1 MVRALQTGVDMGARH
16 ATSALMSQA
25 ILVALS
31 FALPLALPSRGDWA
45 RLRVSIVYFWRHGYF
60 PDLTRPQRFNEWV
73 QWRKLNDRDL
83 SLALFTDKL
92 YAKSLAAEAI
102 GGTLVIP
109 TLWQGHNLPSSPPW
123 PFPFIV
129 KANHGCRQFVV
140 VRCIED
146 WDLAK
151 RNAPKWLNATYGKWL
166 DEWHYKHA
174 ERTLLVEPFIG
185 PKQGLPVD
193 YKVYVFGGVAE
204 FIQVHIDRDANHCWL
219 QFDRHWEKVSNS
231 PDEIEAPLR
240 LEEMLEA
247 AERIGRG
254 RDHLRVD
261 FYEVDGRLWFGEACL
276 FPGSGLDRFEPVA
289 LDDTFGRLWT
299 ESRRLAE

>member
-1 MVRALQTGVDMGARH
+1 
-16 ATSALMSQA
+16 MSPA

-45 RLRVSIVYFWRHGYF
+45 RLRVSIVYLWRHGYF

-83 SLALFTDKL
+83 SLAALTDKL

-102 GGTLVIP
+102 GASLVIP
-109 TLWQGHNLPSSPPW
+109 TLWQGHQLPVFPPW
-123 PFPFIV
+123 QFPFIV

-146 WDLAK
+146 WRLAK
-151 RNAPKWLNATYGKWL
+151 KVAPKWLNSAYGKWL
-166 DEWHYKHA
+166 DEWHYGRA

-193 YKVYVFGGVAE
+193 YKVYVFGGVAA
-204 FIQVHIDRDANHCWL
+204 FIQVHVDRDGNHRWL
-219 QFDRHWEKVSNS
+219 QFDRQWVKVSSS
-231 PDEIEAPLR
+231 PDEIEAPQR
-240 LEEMLEA
+240 LDEMLKA
-247 AERIGRG
+247 AEQIGRG

-261 FYEVDGRLWFGEACL
+261 FYEVDGRLWFGETCL
-276 FPGSGLDRFEPVA
+276 FPGSGLDPFEPMV

-299 ESRRLAE
+299 ESRRLGERGPRY